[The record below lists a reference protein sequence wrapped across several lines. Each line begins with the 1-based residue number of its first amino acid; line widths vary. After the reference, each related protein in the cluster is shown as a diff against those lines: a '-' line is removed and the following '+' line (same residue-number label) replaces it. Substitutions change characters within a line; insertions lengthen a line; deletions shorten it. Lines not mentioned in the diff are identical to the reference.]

1 MKIQQEDNYF
11 TQSLT
16 SSASNGDKLK
26 GVWITQGR
34 LEDLIGQQPAAAALY
49 QINWYLTK
57 PGQGS
62 EVLVYY
68 MEEPCTECLKKIK
81 DEETCRYHNTMDPDP
96 GMMSQSPQEGSQLEV
111 PEGKEI
117 ILDGMMAGFNEGMTG
132 EDDVDSDAME
142 EEEDDVSCGAC
153 IGLRLHKAVSAQ
165 GNTNLLYKI
174 A

>member
-1 MKIQQEDNYF
+1 MKIQQEANYF

-68 MEEPCTECLKKIK
+68 MEEPCTECLKKFK
-81 DEETCRYHNTMDPDP
+81 DEETRYRNTMDPDP
-96 GMMSQSPQEGSQLEV
+96 GMISQSPQEGSQLEV

-117 ILDGMMAGFNEGMTG
+117 ILDGMMAGFNEAIMAGKDDEDSNAMG
-132 EDDVDSDAME
+132 EHDEDSNAMGKIIL
-142 EEEDDVSCGAC
+142 DGIRALNCP
-153 IGLRLHKAVSAQ
+153 RLFPA
-165 GNTNLLYKI
+165 I
-174 A
+174 

>member
-1 MKIQQEDNYF
+1 MKIQQEANYF
-11 TQSLT
+11 TRSLT

-68 MEEPCTECLKKIK
+68 MEEPCTECLKKFK
-81 DEETCRYHNTMDPDP
+81 
-96 GMMSQSPQEGSQLEV
+96 EGSQLEV

-117 ILDGMMAGFNEGMTG
+117 ILDGMMAGFNEAMTG
-132 EDDVDSDAME
+132 EDDEDSNAMG
-142 EEEDDVSCGAC
+142 EEEDDVACGTC
-153 IGLRLHKAVSAQ
+153 IRLRLHKASCVRTGQHKLA
-165 GNTNLLYKI
+165 L
-174 A
+174 